1 MKDIFVTGQL
11 ETFLRDYLAPSNSIH
26 VVAIT
31 PDAFDPAHAVS
42 GAWFANDW
50 QSASN
55 WVQAENAKGRN
66 VYWTVNIV
74 PPGFSKNKPKKTDIV
89 GIRCAHVD
97 IDPPKGV
104 AVWDKQAAYDDLIA
118 RGAPSVIIDSG
129 NGWQALWWLNE
140 QTDVATVE
148 QINRGIADR
157 FNADHCW
164 NVDRLLRLPGTINH
178 PDAKKRALGRVPA
191 TSGLSQPFN
200 GAFYAPTALLAAF
213 PASPVAESHIE
224 ELPDGP
230 CEGYTGPADD
240 ASLIRLM
247 LSSRGG
253 AQTMFGNKASFSDL
267 WNGDVEALKKFFP
280 SDSDEYGAS
289 EADLALL
296 AHLAFYTGRDARRM
310 ERLFGMSALGKRD
323 KWLRDSYR
331 SITIGKALK
340 GSSSFYNVV
349 KEPRVTA
356 APAGMALPGT
366 GLPGLPGTGALP
378 VGMQGVAVDGE
389 LLGTPQELMLIQDQ
403 IEKFKGCVYVASLH
417 QMLTPS
423 GTLMKP
429 EVFKSMYGGH
439 TFIMSADMTGP
450 TKNAFEAFTENRAYQ
465 FPKVETTMFEPQ
477 LPFGHIENR
486 MVNVYMPDPIVRSV
500 PGDVSPMLH
509 HFEKLFPDARDREII
524 WTYLA
529 AVVQNPGVKFQ
540 WAPFIQGAQGNGK
553 SMIGAMLKMAVG
565 PKYVHEP
572 FSDDI
577 ANKFNDWLENRILI
591 IVEELT
597 LEGRYEVENNL
608 KTWVTS
614 DIVEMQAKGGKK
626 AMRPNK
632 SNWIILSNF
641 KNSLPID
648 AGTRRY
654 APFFTAQQSADDV
667 HRDFPVGYFP
677 ELWDWLRNGG
687 FAHMT
692 HYLQTRELN
701 PEFNPIGTG
710 AARARAPDTSSTRE
724 AIGAS
729 MGNYEQE
736 VMEAIS
742 EGREGFRGG
751 WLSSVA
757 LTKLEEQKRLRTNR
771 TRRKMA
777 LESLG
782 FMEWGRSPV
791 LIMAEGAVRPTIW
804 IKREMKESPDLSA
817 QAFMIAQGYAA

>member
-1 MKDIFVTGQL
+1 ML
-11 ETFLRDYLAPSNSIH
+11 ETFLREYLAPSNSIH
-26 VVAIT
+26 CVAIT

-42 GAWFANDW
+42 GAWFGNDW
-50 QSASN
+50 QSAAT

-66 VYWTVNIV
+66 VYWTVNLV
-74 PPGFSKNKPKKTDIV
+74 PPGFSKNKPKKSDIV

-97 IDPPKGV
+97 IDPPKDNP
-104 AVWDKQAAYDDLIA
+104 AWDKQAAFADLIA

-140 QTDVATVE
+140 QTDVTTIE

-157 FNADHCW
+157 FDADHCW
-164 NVDRLLRLPGTINH
+164 NVDRLLRLPGTTNH
-178 PDAKKRALGRVPA
+178 PDAKKRALGRVP
-191 TSGLSQPFN
+191 TMSGLSQPFS
-200 GAFYAPTALLAAF
+200 GAVYAPAALLTAF
-213 PASPVAESHIE
+213 PAAPSSESHIE

-240 ASLIRLM
+240 QSLIRLM
-247 LSSRGG
+247 LSSRGS

-267 WNGDVEALKKFFP
+267 WHGDEEALKKFFP
-280 SDSDEYGAS
+280 SGAS

-296 AHLAFYTGRDARRM
+296 AHLAFYTGRDAKRM

-323 KWLRDSYR
+323 KWNRASYR
-331 SITIGKALK
+331 AITIGKALT
-340 GSSSFYNVV
+340 GSTAFYNVV
-349 KEPRVTA
+349 REPRTV
-356 APAGMALPGT
+356 APAATMPGMGLPGTGAPGLPGT
-366 GLPGLPGTGALP
+366 GLPVGTQA
-378 VGMQGVAVDGE
+378 VAAGGE
-389 LLGTPQELMLIQDQ
+389 LLGAPQELLLISDQ

-417 QMLTPS
+417 QVLTPTGS
-423 GTLMKP
+423 LMKP
-429 EVFKSMYGGH
+429 EVFKTMFGGH
-439 TFIMSADMTGP
+439 TFVMSADMTGP

-486 MVNVYMPDPIVRSV
+486 MVNVYMPDPMVRAE
-500 PGDVSPMLH
+500 PGDVSPMLR
-509 HFEKLFPDARDREII
+509 HFEKLFPVERDREII

-529 AVVQNPGVKFQ
+529 AVVQNPGMKFQ

-553 SMIGAMLKMAVG
+553 SMIGTMLKMAVG

-626 AMRPNK
+626 SMRPNK

-648 AGTRRY
+648 KGTRRY
-654 APFFTAQQSADDV
+654 APFFTAQQSAEDV

-687 FAHMT
+687 FAYMT

-701 PEFNPIGTG
+701 PEFNPAGTG
-710 AARARAPDTSSTRE
+710 AARARAPETSSTNE

-736 VMEAIS
+736 VLECIA

-757 LTKLEEQKRLRTNR
+757 LTKLEEQKKLRTNR
-771 TRRKMA
+771 TRRKTA

-782 FMEWGRSPV
+782 FMEFGRSPI
-791 LIMAEGAVRPTIW
+791 LIMAEGAVRPTLW
-804 IKREMKESPDLSA
+804 VQRNMKERPDLSV
-817 QAFMIAQGYAA
+817 QTFMQAQGYAA

>member
-1 MKDIFVTGQL
+1 ML
-11 ETFLRDYLAPSNSIH
+11 ETFLREYLAPSNSIH
-26 VVAIT
+26 CVAIT

-42 GAWFANDW
+42 GAWFGNDW
-50 QSASN
+50 QSAAA
-55 WVQAENAKGRN
+55 WVQGENAKGRN
-66 VYWTVNIV
+66 VYWTVNLV
-74 PPGFSKNKPKKTDIV
+74 PPGFSKNKPKKSDIV

-97 IDPPKGV
+97 IDPPKDNP
-104 AVWDKQAAYDDLIA
+104 AWDKQAAFADLIA
-118 RGAPSVIIDSG
+118 RGAPSVVIDSG
-129 NGWQALWWLNE
+129 NGFQALWWLNE
-140 QTDVATVE
+140 QTDVATIE

-157 FNADHCW
+157 FDADHCW
-164 NVDRLLRLPGTINH
+164 NVDRLLRLPGTVNH

-191 TSGLSQPFN
+191 TAGLSQPFN
-200 GAFYAPTALLAAF
+200 GAVYAPAALLAAF
-213 PASPVAESHIE
+213 PASSAPETHIE

-230 CEGYTGPADD
+230 CEGYTGPENDD
-240 ASLIRLM
+240 ELIRLM

-253 AQTMFGNKASFSDL
+253 MQAMFGNKASFSDL
-267 WNGDVEALKKFFP
+267 WHADKEALKKFFP
-280 SDSDEYGAS
+280 SDSDEYGQS

-296 AHLAFYTGRDARRM
+296 AHLAFYTGRSAKRM
-310 ERLFGMSALGKRD
+310 DRLFRRSGLMRD
-323 KWLRDSYR
+323 KWNRASYR
-331 SITIGKALK
+331 AITIGKALT
-340 GSSSFYNVV
+340 GSTAFYNVV
-349 KEPRVTA
+349 REPRAVATA
-356 APAGMALPGT
+356 ATM
-366 GLPGLPGTGALP
+366 PGLPGTGAPGLP
-378 VGMQGVAVDGE
+378 GMGLPIGTQAVAAGGE
-389 LLGTPQELMLIQDQ
+389 LLGAPQELLLISDQ

-417 QMLTPS
+417 QVLTPTGS
-423 GTLMKP
+423 LMKP
-429 EVFKSMYGGH
+429 EVFKTMYGGH
-439 TFIMSADMTGP
+439 TFVMSADMTGP

-486 MVNVYMPDPIVRSV
+486 MVNVYMPDPIVRSE
-500 PGDVSPMLH
+500 PGDVSPMLR
-509 HFEKLFPDARDREII
+509 HFEKLFPVERDREII

-529 AVVQNPGVKFQ
+529 AVVQNPGMKFQ

-553 SMIGAMLKMAVG
+553 SMIGTMLKMAVG

-626 AMRPNK
+626 SMRPNK

-654 APFFTAQQSADDV
+654 APFFTAQQSAEDV

-687 FAHMT
+687 FAYMT

-701 PEFNPIGTG
+701 PEFNPAGTG
-710 AARARAPDTSSTRE
+710 AARARAPETSSTNE

-736 VMEAIS
+736 VLECVS
-742 EGREGFRGG
+742 EGREGFRSG

-782 FMEWGRSPV
+782 FVEFGRSPI
-791 LIMAEGAVRPTIW
+791 LIMAEGAVRPTLW
-804 IKREMKESPDLSA
+804 IQRNMRDKQLTVNDYL
-817 QAFMIAQGYAA
+817 QAQGFAA